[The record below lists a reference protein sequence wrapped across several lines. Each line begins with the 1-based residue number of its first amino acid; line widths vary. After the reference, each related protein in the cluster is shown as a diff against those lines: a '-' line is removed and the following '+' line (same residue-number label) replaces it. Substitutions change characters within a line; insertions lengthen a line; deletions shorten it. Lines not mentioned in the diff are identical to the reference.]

1 MQTSNK
7 TRSCPA
13 NRATKTSGSES
24 DSNNSVRPSRTFT
37 DRSPKANVH
46 RRSSKSPVTENK
58 RSSRVS
64 ELELQFAQLQEEVK
78 KTKDQL
84 NSSESW
90 KRKAQHEAEETKKQL
105 MTVSVQLEDKEQQ
118 LVEFSAA
125 EEDRLQELRKI
136 SLDRDRAWQSELE
149 VVQKQH
155 SMDSTALASALNEIQ
170 RLKMQLDI
178 VIKSEVAKNS
188 EIQMLKQE
196 MESLRAISSETEQ
209 LLSMKELELEES
221 NAQVMK
227 MSVKYDEIEQLKVAL
242 DEQQIQNTLQIH
254 SLHELVERMKIE
266 CEQMGLMEDV
276 TELKAKVMDKETELQ
291 SIAEENK
298 EMKQE
303 LSIAQAV
310 NAEMEVELRRI
321 RVQSEQWRKA
331 AEAAAAV
338 LMTGNDGGFM
348 EIVGN
353 PMSSPS
359 EYDELSDESPKKKNS
374 NNMLKKIGWLLK
386 KGSK

>member
-1 MQTSNK
+1 
-7 TRSCPA
+7 
-13 NRATKTSGSES
+13 
-24 DSNNSVRPSRTFT
+24 
-37 DRSPKANVH
+37 
-46 RRSSKSPVTENK
+46 
-58 RSSRVS
+58 
-64 ELELQFAQLQEEVK
+64 
-78 KTKDQL
+78 
-84 NSSESW
+84 
-90 KRKAQHEAEETKKQL
+90 
-105 MTVSVQLEDKEQQ
+105 MTMSVQLEDKEQL

-136 SLDRDRAWQSELE
+136 SQDRDRAWQSELE
-149 VVQKQH
+149 VAQKQH

-196 MESLRAISSETEQ
+196 MERLRAIACETEQ
-209 LLSMKELELEES
+209 LLAMKELELEES
-221 NAQVMK
+221 KAQVMT

-338 LMTGNDGGFM
+338 LMTGDNGGFM

-374 NNMLKKIGWLLK
+374 NNMLKKLGWLLK